1 MLAIASSDFCRR
13 SLLVH
18 WTDESGDMVSFEERA
33 QLREEAVAWIIR
45 LHGGGLSLGDWK
57 AFEAWYAQS
66 PAHDHMF
73 RKVFAVWDSAEL
85 RAAAAVVVK
94 RWSSSF
100 NVKTALHR

>member
-1 MLAIASSDFCRR
+1 M
-13 SLLVH
+13 H

-57 AFEAWYAQS
+57 VFEAWYAQS

-94 RWSSSF
+94 RGSSSF